1 MKDFEFWKPW
11 SDSSIVKGTFKSAT
25 GEAHADVADWLNV
38 YQFINGMGIN
48 TDSTLQGRLWLTRA
62 MKAAKTILATQY
74 AINPIPTFINK
85 PLILDKNGCKADG
98 SWKLATVTLPK
109 PTLKQQIAFIVAE
122 YMFVRPFNL
131 ANTRVTEGASAKPS
145 INFEELEF
153 LGINN
158 ITPLLKF

>member
-1 MKDFEFWKPW
+1 
-11 SDSSIVKGTFKSAT
+11 
-25 GEAHADVADWLNV
+25 
-38 YQFINGMGIN
+38 
-48 TDSTLQGRLWLTRA
+48 

-74 AINPIPTFINK
+74 AISPIPTFINK

-98 SWKLATVTLPK
+98 SWKLATVTLPQ
-109 PTLKQQIAFIVAE
+109 PTLKQQIGFIVAE

-131 ANTRVTEGASAKPS
+131 ENSRITEGAGAKPN

-158 ITPLLKF
+158 ITPLLKFQNWNEAGIKTILA